1 MGSFWQRCQA
11 VGLSSLKSLPKVTLF
26 GLPSPHSCL
35 GRDRP
40 CGKVGGGK
48 GTMAAP
54 TRRSENPKE
63 RHPLLRLV
71 DPSRVPSHVAIIMDG
86 NGRWAK
92 SRGLARIRGHKEGI
106 EAVKAAVAAA
116 QDLGI
121 RHLTLYAFSVENWK
135 RPAAEVQA
143 LFQLLKSFLSSQRAK
158 ILREGVRFRTIGRID
173 DLPRGVATA
182 LARLQEE
189 TAEAPGLTLTL
200 ALSYGGRTE
209 IADACSALLTA
220 EARGERSGAV
230 TPEEL
235 SRFLYAP
242 DLPDPDLLIRTSGE
256 FRVSN
261 FLLWQIAYAEIAIL
275 DVLWPDFSKEHF
287 YEAVLDYQRRERR
300 YGGLGE
306 DLPVAPPRRKG

>member
-1 MGSFWQRCQA
+1 
-11 VGLSSLKSLPKVTLF
+11 
-26 GLPSPHSCL
+26 
-35 GRDRP
+35 
-40 CGKVGGGK
+40 
-48 GTMAAP
+48 MAAHAK
-54 TRRSENPKE
+54 RSETPND

-71 DPSRVPSHVAIIMDG
+71 DPARVPAHVAIIMDG

-106 EAVKAAVAAA
+106 EAVKAAVGAA

-121 RHLTLYAFSVENWK
+121 NYLTLYAFSVENWK
-135 RPAAEVQA
+135 RPATEVQA
-143 LFQLLKSFLSSQRAK
+143 LFQLLKAFLRNQRSR
-158 ILREGVRFRTIGRID
+158 ILKEGVRFRTIGRIA
-173 DLPRGVATA
+173 DLPKDVASA
-182 LARLQEE
+182 LVRLQKE
-189 TAEAPGLTLTL
+189 TAGAPGLTLTL

-209 IADACSALLTA
+209 IADACTGLLQSQS
-220 EARGERSGAV
+220 RGQRSGPV
-230 TPEEL
+230 SPEEL
-235 SRFLYAP
+235 GRFLYAP

-306 DLPVAPPRRKG
+306 APPTEGVRRKEP